1 MSTSFKLL
9 KTHNRPSQ
17 VKKVAYKFVAF
28 DLDGVLVN
36 TFSSWVWMHKHFNV
50 NNDHS
55 LYAYQRGEIDY
66 AEFMRRDIELWLG
79 KKKDM
84 TIHDVEE
91 ILSDVPLT
99 KGAKELVA
107 ELKNNGIQTAIISCG
122 IEVLANRV
130 AEELGIDFVVANG
143 LVVDEEGR
151 LTGEGTLSIEL
162 ADKGKPLR
170 SLMEKNGIAKQDC
183 VAVGNS
189 YGDAA
194 MFEVSGL
201 GIAFNPQDE
210 TVREKADL
218 VVEGDDLREILGV
231 IIGS

>member
-1 MSTSFKLL
+1 MNTL
-9 KTHNRPSQ
+9 
-17 VKKVAYKFVAF
+17 AYKFVAF

-36 TFSSWVWMHKHFNV
+36 TFSSWVWMHNHFKV

-66 AEFMRRDIELWLG
+66 AEFMRRDIELWLE
-79 KKKDM
+79 KKDDM
-84 TIHDVEE
+84 TIGDVEQ
-91 ILSDVPLT
+91 ILSSVPLT
-99 KGAKELVA
+99 KGAKEVVA
-107 ELKNNGIQTAIISCG
+107 ELKKHGVQTAIISCG

-130 AEELGIDFVVANG
+130 AKELGIDFVVANG

-170 SLMEKNGIAKQDC
+170 KLLENNGIAKEEC
-183 VAVGNS
+183 AAVGNS

-194 MFEVSGL
+194 MFEVCGL
-201 GIAFNPQDE
+201 GIAFNPQDD
-210 TVREKADL
+210 TVREKADV